1 MSQTKLSAVS
11 GISKHSLLKTFDG
24 SSREPRASQIEAL
37 GWLADN
43 WKSTG
48 LVAELPTG
56 VGKSALARAIQ
67 LQTGAAIITPNNALL
82 DQYGDSYPELNTLR
96 GATTYDCGIGEDH
109 SYCGAGCKYKQARAR
124 AEREPT
130 VFNPMSY
137 IYGPV
142 DTDVVVVDEAHKL
155 PDFLR
160 LLINYKFSKARYN
173 PPKSPDAA
181 WVRKKAA
188 YYNALGSAAAAQ
200 KDIKKA
206 SMSFQ
211 SAKRLKRIAD
221 LLEAN
226 PKDFVTYWKD
236 DAWYVEP
243 IEVPRDVY
251 ERALGGAEKV
261 ILLSATIPP
270 KWAKE
275 ILGHRK
281 FEFLSV
287 PSPIPRENRKIVFD
301 PDNLKAGS
309 DPAVIAAWIKKQLA
323 RYEGNAIVHT
333 TYSMGLALSKYF
345 PDALV
350 HTKQT
355 KQSTLSKFKRTGG
368 LWIAAGASEGIDL
381 TGDTGR
387 VNLIPVLP
395 FANNREPLGKA
406 LFERDP
412 YNYYLQT
419 AVQFIQQCGRTTR
432 GVDDWSTTVCGDNRL
447 TWLLQ
452 KCDKDLPKS
461 FKEAIIWR

>member
-1 MSQTKLSAVS
+1 
-11 GISKHSLLKTFDG
+11 LLKRFDG
-24 SSREPRASQIEAL
+24 TTREPRASQIEAL

-43 WKSTG
+43 WNSPG
-48 LVAELPTG
+48 LVLQLPTG
-56 VGKSALARAIQ
+56 VGKSAFARAIQ

-96 GATTYDCGIGEDH
+96 GAATYPCGIGDDH
-109 SYCGAGCKYKQARAR
+109 GYCDDSCQYLKARTR

-142 DTDVVVVDEAHKL
+142 DTDVVIVDEAHKL
-155 PDFLR
+155 LEFLR

-173 PPKSPDAA
+173 PPKEPDAA
-181 WVRKKAA
+181 WIRSKER
-188 YYNALGSAAAAQ
+188 YYRSLGSTYAER
-200 KDIKKA
+200 KDVKKA
-206 SMSFQ
+206 SMAFQ

-226 PKDFVTYWKD
+226 PDDFVTYWKD
-236 DAWYVEP
+236 DDWYVEP
-243 IEVPRDVY
+243 IEVPRDVI

-261 ILLSATIPP
+261 ILLSATIPQ
-270 KWAKE
+270 KWAKQV
-275 ILGHRK
+275 LGHRK
-281 FEFLSV
+281 FEFLDLS
-287 PSPIPRENRKIVFD
+287 SPIPKENRKIVFD
-301 PDNLKAGS
+301 PAGLKAGS
-309 DPAVIAAWIKKQLA
+309 EPVAIAAWIKKQLA

-333 TYSMGLALSKYF
+333 TYSMGLALSKFF

-355 KQSTLSKFKRTGG
+355 KQSTLRKFKVHGG

-381 TGDTGR
+381 AGDTGR

-395 FANNREPLGKA
+395 FANNREPLGAA

-412 YNYYLQT
+412 YDYYLQT
-419 AVQFIQQCGRTTR
+419 AIQFIQQCGRTTR
-432 GVDDWSTTVCGDNRL
+432 GVDDFSTTICGDNRMS
-447 TWLLQ
+447 WLLQ
-452 KCDKDLPKS
+452 KCRADLPKS
-461 FKEAIIWR
+461 FVEAIQWN